1 MFITKILQDR
11 LDANN
16 CQRHDNKTDTEWF
29 NEQMLLF
36 VNQCLLPLCKKPHTC
51 TITYQ
56 VIYSNLIDHFSQ
68 NIDSFSEKDIPDMLS
83 KANYMMLMTDIPI
96 LHDSDAIFCAAYML
110 KHGLLDDN
118 PKTLQYAID
127 LLCRDISITPLRL
140 LDEPNLTQGTK
151 EGLLRHSQHVSMDI
165 TSVLR

>member
-1 MFITKILQDR
+1 MLITKILQER

-16 CQRHDNKTDTEWF
+16 CQQHDIKTDTEWF

-36 VNQCLLPLCKKPHTC
+36 VQKCLLPLCKKPHTC

-56 VIYSNLIDHFSQ
+56 IIYSNLIDHFSQ
-68 NIDSFSEKDIPDMLS
+68 SIDTFSEKDIPDMLS
-83 KANYMMLMTDIPI
+83 KANYMMLMIDIPSM
-96 LHDSDAIFCAAYML
+96 HGSDAVFCAAYML

-127 LLCRDISITPLRL
+127 LLCRDIAITPLRL
-140 LDEPNLTQGTK
+140 LEEPNLTQGSK
-151 EGLLRHSQHVSMDI
+151 EALLRHSQHVSMGV
-165 TSVLR
+165 TNVLR

>member
-1 MFITKILQDR
+1 
-11 LDANN
+11 
-16 CQRHDNKTDTEWF
+16 
-29 NEQMLLF
+29 
-36 VNQCLLPLCKKPHTC
+36 
-51 TITYQ
+51 
-56 VIYSNLIDHFSQ
+56 
-68 NIDSFSEKDIPDMLS
+68 MLS